1 MNQTLH
7 IENVVLGGGEAGKYL
22 AWDLAQQGRP
32 VVVIERALIGGS
44 CPNIACLPSKNVIRS
59 AKVADLVSRAAS
71 YGVRTEGA
79 TVDMTGVRQRKREMV
94 DGMIAIHRR
103 KFAVPHLEFLL
114 AEGFLVGP
122 RTVEARLAEGGS
134 RRFVADR
141 LFLNLG
147 TRATIPDIPGLADAR
162 PLTHVE
168 ALEIDRLPSHLI
180 VIGGGYVGVEF
191 AQAFRRFGSQVT
203 VLEFGTQLLGRE
215 DADVAAAVLSVFEE
229 DGIDVVL
236 GAETQVVEGRSGD
249 TVRLR
254 VKTRTGER
262 TVEGSDILV
271 AAGRMP
277 STREIGLEEAGIEL
291 DARGFIK
298 VDDRLQ
304 ATATGVWAMGE
315 CAGSPQFTHVA
326 FDDFRVVRDNLAGQV
341 RTTRDRLIP

>member
-22 AWDLAQQGRP
+22 AWDLAQEGRP

-94 DGMIAIHRR
+94 DGMMAIHRR

-114 AEGFLVGP
+114 AEGLLVGP

-147 TRATIPDIPGLADAR
+147 TRATIPGIPGLADAR

-168 ALEIDRLPSHLI
+168 ALELDRLPSHLI

-191 AQAFRRFGSQVT
+191 AQAFRRFGTQVT
-203 VLEFGTQLLGRE
+203 VLEFGTQLPQPPESGPW
-215 DADVAAAVLSVFEE
+215 ASAPVAHNS
-229 DGIDVVL
+229 
-236 GAETQVVEGRSGD
+236 
-249 TVRLR
+249 
-254 VKTRTGER
+254 RT
-262 TVEGSDILV
+262 
-271 AAGRMP
+271 
-277 STREIGLEEAGIEL
+277 
-291 DARGFIK
+291 
-298 VDDRLQ
+298 
-304 ATATGVWAMGE
+304 
-315 CAGSPQFTHVA
+315 
-326 FDDFRVVRDNLAGQV
+326 
-341 RTTRDRLIP
+341 